1 MTTRVVLLL
10 IVILKL
16 NPSVCQNVP
25 SPKFDFSG
33 TKISW
38 FKQAKDRGKYS
49 DLNVLLSQ
57 ELLEQAV
64 PHKIV
69 KDRVYYLLEDIA
81 QFMKGATFICLN
93 LETGD
98 SIWMRSFN
106 PLFDERQYSYTY
118 KFNYLENIGDTIEM
132 IGNAVIDTMLVPGTQ
147 NYSIP
152 SFGHRRFILNK
163 DGSDI
168 SNTVYNVPLKL
179 AVINTPL
186 IKYGKSKF
194 PYSYGYYT
202 NNNYVIP
209 ATGEQGMN
217 MVPFSLTEDM
227 EPIKSKDS
235 SKYIIYKEYDVLGH
249 STYGPYKINE
259 DNYGM
264 FFRFDKSIGGVISR
278 KHFYCKLA
286 LDGTIKAFKDI
297 SPITNSNFIETYFTR
312 YEYVAERGYF
322 RLYSINPFNKDRGLI
337 YLDED
342 GNLSRNQESIIIDNK
357 SVSYLIS
364 KDLPKGQGIV
374 HVLRF
379 QGEKDINIYK
389 ESNNVF
395 TKLGFLK
402 QNDRYLYDYSPT
414 YLEFSEKNDAVITFS
429 VNIDSIISGLP
440 PLNFGGFQFMCKI
453 DAKELGL
460 STSISDPLI
469 DANVFQL
476 YPNPAS
482 SHLVISTKHHGE
494 IEIYNLSAQK
504 LKQQSIQKN
513 RDRID
518 LSQFP
523 SGMYILKM
531 KAENGQI
538 QAEKFVVEKRE

>member
-1 MTTRVVLLL
+1 MPTRVVLLL

-16 NPSVCQNVP
+16 NLSICQNVP

-49 DLNVLLSQ
+49 DREVVISQ
-57 ELLEQAV
+57 ELLDQAV
-64 PHKIV
+64 PHKII
-69 KDRVYYLLEDIA
+69 KDRIYYLLEDVDPSY
-81 QFMKGATFICLN
+81 KGATFMCIN
-93 LETGD
+93 LVNGD
-98 SIWMRSFN
+98 SIWMRSFS
-106 PLFDERQYSYTY
+106 PQFDERQYSYSY
-118 KFNYLENIGDTIEM
+118 RLNYLVEIGDTIEM
-132 IGNAVIDTMLVPGTQ
+132 IGNAVIDTMVVPGSQ
-147 NYSIP
+147 NYKIAT
-152 SFGHRRFILNK
+152 FGHRRFILNK

-168 SNTVYNVPLKL
+168 SNTVYNFPLNR
-179 AVINTPL
+179 AYINSIP
-186 IKYGKSKF
+186 IKYKTEKL
-194 PYSYGYYT
+194 PLVYSYYT
-202 NNNYVIP
+202 NNNYNDP

-217 MVPFSLTEDM
+217 MIPFFLTEDM

-249 STYGPYKINE
+249 YTYGPYKINE
-259 DNYGM
+259 DNYGI

-379 QGEKDINIYK
+379 QGE
-389 ESNNVF
+389 
-395 TKLGFLK
+395 
-402 QNDRYLYDYSPT
+402 
-414 YLEFSEKNDAVITFS
+414 
-429 VNIDSIISGLP
+429 
-440 PLNFGGFQFMCKI
+440 
-453 DAKELGL
+453 
-460 STSISDPLI
+460 
-469 DANVFQL
+469 
-476 YPNPAS
+476 
-482 SHLVISTKHHGE
+482 
-494 IEIYNLSAQK
+494 
-504 LKQQSIQKN
+504 
-513 RDRID
+513 
-518 LSQFP
+518 
-523 SGMYILKM
+523 
-531 KAENGQI
+531 
-538 QAEKFVVEKRE
+538 